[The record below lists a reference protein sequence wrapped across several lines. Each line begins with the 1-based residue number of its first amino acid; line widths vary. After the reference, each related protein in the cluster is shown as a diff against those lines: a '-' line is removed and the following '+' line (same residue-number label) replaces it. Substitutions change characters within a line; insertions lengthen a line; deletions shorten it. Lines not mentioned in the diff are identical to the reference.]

1 MKLVVAI
8 IKPFKLDEV
17 RQALTAIGVHGM
29 TVTEVKGYGR
39 QKGHTEIY
47 RGAEYVVN
55 FLPKL
60 RIEIAVASDIAEK
73 AVGVITANARTGQI
87 GDGKIF
93 VTPIDH
99 ALQNP
104 HRRDRQRRALR
115 FQYFNARRQRCRRA
129 SRDSQETTTRRGNS
143 MGAPSYRAASN
154 AALTLLAANF
164 LLTTPA
170 SAETSAI
177 NPADTAWMIVATA
190 LVLMMTIPGLALFYS
205 GMVRKKNVLAT
216 MAQSLA
222 AVAMISILWVAFGY
236 SLAFVGDG
244 PWIGSLDR
252 WFLVGMTMDSVN
264 PAAKT
269 IPEALFML
277 YQMTFA
283 IITVALVAGAVADRM
298 RFSAYLLFSA
308 GWFMFAYVP
317 LAHWVWG
324 GGFLA
329 TMGVLDFAGGL
340 VVHLSAG
347 VGGLVAAKVMGRRH
361 GYGSENLA
369 PFDLSLAV
377 MGTGLLWVGW
387 FGFNGGSAL
396 AANSRAVMAI
406 TATHLAA
413 CAGALTW
420 AAIEWATRRKPSVLG
435 MISGAIA
442 GLGTITPASGFV
454 APWHGVIIGVVAG
467 TLCFWACT
475 WLKQRLQ
482 YDDSLDV
489 FGVHGI
495 GGMTG
500 TLLAGVFAVSAIGG
514 TSGLLEGNP
523 QQVLIQLYGVAATLV
538 WSGGVTFV
546 LLKLVSVF
554 VPLRVSLQQE
564 LEGLD
569 ISQHGEALQ

>member
-1 MKLVVAI
+1 MGALSCRAARLSALVV
-8 IKPFKLDEV
+8 
-17 RQALTAIGVHGM
+17 
-29 TVTEVKGYGR
+29 VT
-39 QKGHTEIY
+39 I
-47 RGAEYVVN
+47 
-55 FLPKL
+55 
-60 RIEIAVASDIAEK
+60 VAFA
-73 AVGVITANARTGQI
+73 
-87 GDGKIF
+87 
-93 VTPIDH
+93 
-99 ALQNP
+99 
-104 HRRDRQRRALR
+104 
-115 FQYFNARRQRCRRA
+115 
-129 SRDSQETTTRRGNS
+129 
-143 MGAPSYRAASN
+143 
-154 AALTLLAANF
+154 
-164 LLTTPA
+164 TPA
-170 SAETSAI
+170 LAEASTISA
-177 NPADTAWMIVATA
+177 ADTAWMIVATA

-222 AVAMISILWVAFGY
+222 AVAIISILWVAFGY

-252 WFLVGMTMDSVN
+252 WFLSGMEMDGVN
-264 PAAKT
+264 PLAKT

-298 RFSAYLLFSA
+298 RFSAYILFCI
-308 GWFMFAYVP
+308 GWFMFVYVP

-324 GGFLA
+324 GGFLGA
-329 TMGVLDFAGGL
+329 AGVIDFAGGL

-347 VGGLVAAKVMGRRH
+347 IGGLVAATVIGRRH
-361 GYGSENLA
+361 GYGAENLS

-377 MGTGLLWVGW
+377 IGTGLLWVGW

-396 AANSRAVMAI
+396 GANSRAVMAI

-420 AAIEWATRRKPSVLG
+420 GAIEWSTRRKPSVLG
-435 MISGAIA
+435 MISGAVA

-454 APWHGVIIGVVAG
+454 APWHGIVIGVTAG
-467 TLCFWACT
+467 GLCFWACT
-475 WLKQRLQ
+475 SLKHRFD

-495 GGMTG
+495 GGITG
-500 TLLAGVFAVSAIGG
+500 TLLAGVFATAAIGG
-514 TSGLLEGNP
+514 TSGLIEGNP
-523 QQVLIQLYGVAATLV
+523 HQLLLQLYGVAVTLA
-538 WSGGVTFV
+538 WSGGVTFA
-546 LLKLVSVF
+546 LLKLVGAF
-554 VPLRVSLQQE
+554 VPLRVSQQHE